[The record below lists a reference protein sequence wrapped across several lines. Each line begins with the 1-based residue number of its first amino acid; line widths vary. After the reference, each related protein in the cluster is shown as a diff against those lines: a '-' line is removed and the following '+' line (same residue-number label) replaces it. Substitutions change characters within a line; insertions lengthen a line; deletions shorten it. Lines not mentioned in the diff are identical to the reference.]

1 MSIKIETLYL
11 LDFKS
16 EGELK
21 DFDKKIQ
28 KKLDDL
34 CEDGHSFISIS
45 TVSLGGANRNLRTE
59 IAYKENQSRK
69 VIVEKQK

>member
-11 LDFKS
+11 LNFKS

-21 DFDKKIQ
+21 QFDKKIQ

-34 CEDGHSFISIS
+34 YEEGHLFVSIS
-45 TVSLGGANRNLRTE
+45 TASLGGSDRNLRTE
-59 IAYKENQSRK
+59 IAYKENQTRK

>member
-16 EGELK
+16 EGELNQ
-21 DFDKKIQ
+21 FDKKIQ
-28 KKLDDL
+28 QKLNDL
-34 CEDGHSFISIS
+34 CEDGHSFISIN

-59 IAYKENQSRK
+59 IAYKENQTRK
-69 VIVEKQK
+69 VIIEKQK